1 MLSKRVWFSVYWSN
15 QARHSSLD
23 ICLSNSFNNTSH
35 LAKAA
40 FAENLDEVKVL
51 EAPPWDLSILPDC
64 RGRGRGGRR
73 GGGGG
78 RIGGGVLG
86 SLLVE

>member
-1 MLSKRVWFSVYWSN
+1 MTRYFQIDQLKK
-15 QARHSSLD
+15 SSLASPGPFRS
-23 ICLSNSFNNTSH
+23 SNSFSNTSH
-35 LAKAA
+35 LAEAA

-51 EAPPWDLSILPDC
+51 EAPPWDLSVLPDG